1 MSPLPLTTFNK
12 RARDFD
18 FPAHKV
24 FRTLRFRLSLGT
36 EPRPFD
42 MGMQDPLAVQNTRK
56 SFVPGGKYS
65 AKDKKTQRKASTNL
79 LKERLIATLKAD
91 VPRSFVRCF
100 EDDMG
105 LIVCMFAEGP
115 DSQSDVFAEELGR
128 YPELDLSQMIHTPS
142 LGYLPRPQFQTLK
155 DTMSKF

>member
-1 MSPLPLTTFNK
+1 M
-12 RARDFD
+12 
-18 FPAHKV
+18 
-24 FRTLRFRLSLGT
+24 
-36 EPRPFD
+36 
-42 MGMQDPLAVQNTRK
+42 MQDPLAVQNTRK

-100 EDDMG
+100 EDDLG

-115 DSQSDVFAEELGR
+115 DSNGDVFAEELGR
-128 YPELDLSQMIHTPS
+128 YQGLDGSTQKNPTPPPPAHPPS
-142 LGYLPRPQFQTLK
+142 LPGISPPIRNFKQSLYYALFL
-155 DTMSKF
+155 